1 MRLLTLNDLRAVL
14 GNRGRTTIYRDV
26 AAGRLPEPI
35 KIGGR
40 IYWREDDIEAAL
52 TALKGDKN
60 AD

>member
-1 MRLLTLNDLRAVL
+1 MHLLTLNDLRAVL